1 MNIDYQTLS
10 KRISDL
16 RRKKGLTQESLA
28 EKTELSSNYI
38 SHIENSRSIPSLETL
53 MKLCSALDITPD
65 EVLLGTKQDMEN
77 YLQSDI
83 QKKLILCTPKERRMV
98 SRFIDLLLEE
108 REEKNYDLLRKKEAQ
123 PFGCASSL
131 FFLSNGYLVEYFFAF
146 FEDDVTLC
154 KSILGNSCVK
164 SSYLFIVYR
173 DTALFY

>member
-1 MNIDYQTLS
+1 MTIDYS
-10 KRISDL
+10 AIGKRIAL
-16 RRKKGLTQESLA
+16 IRKQNGITQEQLA
-28 EKTELSSNYI
+28 EKAELSNIYI

-108 REEKNYDLLRKKEAQ
+108 REEKN
-123 PFGCASSL
+123 
-131 FFLSNGYLVEYFFAF
+131 
-146 FEDDVTLC
+146 
-154 KSILGNSCVK
+154 
-164 SSYLFIVYR
+164 
-173 DTALFY
+173 

>member
-1 MNIDYQTLS
+1 MTIDYS
-10 KRISDL
+10 AVGKRISL
-16 RRKKGLTQESLA
+16 IRKNRGMTQEQLA
-28 EKTELSSNYI
+28 EKAELSNIYI

-108 REEKNYDLLRKKEAQ
+108 LEEKD
-123 PFGCASSL
+123 
-131 FFLSNGYLVEYFFAF
+131 
-146 FEDDVTLC
+146 
-154 KSILGNSCVK
+154 
-164 SSYLFIVYR
+164 
-173 DTALFY
+173 

>member
-1 MNIDYQTLS
+1 MTIDYS
-10 KRISDL
+10 AVGKRISL
-16 RRKKGLTQESLA
+16 IRKNRGMTQEQLA
-28 EKTELSSNYI
+28 EKAELSNIYI

-108 REEKNYDLLRKKEAQ
+108 RDEKN
-123 PFGCASSL
+123 
-131 FFLSNGYLVEYFFAF
+131 
-146 FEDDVTLC
+146 
-154 KSILGNSCVK
+154 
-164 SSYLFIVYR
+164 
-173 DTALFY
+173 

>member
-1 MNIDYQTLS
+1 MTIDYS
-10 KRISDL
+10 AVGKRISL
-16 RRKKGLTQESLA
+16 IRKNRGRTQEQLA
-28 EKTELSSNYI
+28 EKAELSNIYI

-108 REEKNYDLLRKKEAQ
+108 REEKN
-123 PFGCASSL
+123 
-131 FFLSNGYLVEYFFAF
+131 
-146 FEDDVTLC
+146 
-154 KSILGNSCVK
+154 
-164 SSYLFIVYR
+164 
-173 DTALFY
+173 

>member
-1 MNIDYQTLS
+1 MTTDYS
-10 KRISDL
+10 AVGKRISL
-16 RRKKGLTQESLA
+16 IRKNRGMTQEQLA
-28 EKTELSSNYI
+28 EKAELSNIYI

-108 REEKNYDLLRKKEAQ
+108 REEKN
-123 PFGCASSL
+123 
-131 FFLSNGYLVEYFFAF
+131 
-146 FEDDVTLC
+146 
-154 KSILGNSCVK
+154 
-164 SSYLFIVYR
+164 
-173 DTALFY
+173 

>member
-1 MNIDYQTLS
+1 MTIDYS
-10 KRISDL
+10 AVGKRISL
-16 RRKKGLTQESLA
+16 IRKNRGMTQEQLA

-108 REEKNYDLLRKKEAQ
+108 REEKN
-123 PFGCASSL
+123 
-131 FFLSNGYLVEYFFAF
+131 
-146 FEDDVTLC
+146 
-154 KSILGNSCVK
+154 
-164 SSYLFIVYR
+164 
-173 DTALFY
+173 

>member
-1 MNIDYQTLS
+1 MTIDYS
-10 KRISDL
+10 AVGKRISL
-16 RRKKGLTQESLA
+16 IRKNCGMTQEQLA
-28 EKTELSSNYI
+28 EKAELSNIYI

-108 REEKNYDLLRKKEAQ
+108 REEKN
-123 PFGCASSL
+123 
-131 FFLSNGYLVEYFFAF
+131 
-146 FEDDVTLC
+146 
-154 KSILGNSCVK
+154 
-164 SSYLFIVYR
+164 
-173 DTALFY
+173 

>member
-65 EVLLGTKQDMEN
+65 EVLRLPNEELLCIIRGHNILKLTKLDFTRHPMAKQIVKASVYD
-77 YLQSDI
+77 YKPAADTLTPTPTQSDTEPTPL
-83 QKKLILCTPKERRMV
+83 KKAA
-98 SRFIDLLLEE
+98 
-108 REEKNYDLLRKKEAQ
+108 RKKSLYSSAQ
-123 PFGCASSL
+123 PPSEF
-131 FFLSNGYLVEYFFAF
+131 
-146 FEDDVTLC
+146 
-154 KSILGNSCVK
+154 
-164 SSYLFIVYR
+164 
-173 DTALFY
+173 

>member
-1 MNIDYQTLS
+1 MTIDYS
-10 KRISDL
+10 AVGKRISL
-16 RRKKGLTQESLA
+16 IRKNRGMTQEQLA
-28 EKTELSSNYI
+28 EKVELSNIYI

-108 REEKNYDLLRKKEAQ
+108 REEK
-123 PFGCASSL
+123 S
-131 FFLSNGYLVEYFFAF
+131 
-146 FEDDVTLC
+146 
-154 KSILGNSCVK
+154 
-164 SSYLFIVYR
+164 
-173 DTALFY
+173 

>member
-1 MNIDYQTLS
+1 MTIDYS
-10 KRISDL
+10 AVGKRISL
-16 RRKKGLTQESLA
+16 IRKNRGMTQEQLA
-28 EKTELSSNYI
+28 EKAELSNIYI

-108 REEKNYDLLRKKEAQ
+108 REEKN
-123 PFGCASSL
+123 
-131 FFLSNGYLVEYFFAF
+131 
-146 FEDDVTLC
+146 
-154 KSILGNSCVK
+154 
-164 SSYLFIVYR
+164 
-173 DTALFY
+173 

>member
-1 MNIDYQTLS
+1 MTIDYS
-10 KRISDL
+10 AIGKRISL
-16 RRKKGLTQESLA
+16 IRKNRGITQEQLA
-28 EKTELSSNYI
+28 EKAELSNIYI

-108 REEKNYDLLRKKEAQ
+108 REEKN
-123 PFGCASSL
+123 
-131 FFLSNGYLVEYFFAF
+131 
-146 FEDDVTLC
+146 
-154 KSILGNSCVK
+154 
-164 SSYLFIVYR
+164 
-173 DTALFY
+173 